1 MLLLIYFISRS
12 IRFCKPLQNLR
23 CTPKIGLVIKF
34 LLCVLELKKFRGFPY
49 LVWNAQFSKIYVKFL
64 YTHCKADCILLS
76 IFLLW
81 QILSF
86 GVIYILASLVIF
98 LFVLVWIIYFQAFD
112 NNEEMKLKARR
123 ESSEV
128 IQAPVVD
135 KVCADNIFI

>member
-23 CTPKIGLVIKF
+23 CTPKSGLVIRF

-49 LVWNAQFSKIYVKFL
+49 LVWNAQFSKIYVKFF
-64 YTHCKADCILLS
+64 YTHCKADCI
-76 IFLLW
+76 LLW

-86 GVIYILASLVIF
+86 GVIYILSSVVIF
-98 LFVLVWIIYFQAFD
+98 LFVLVWIIRFQAFD

-135 KVCADNIFI
+135 KVCAYNIFI